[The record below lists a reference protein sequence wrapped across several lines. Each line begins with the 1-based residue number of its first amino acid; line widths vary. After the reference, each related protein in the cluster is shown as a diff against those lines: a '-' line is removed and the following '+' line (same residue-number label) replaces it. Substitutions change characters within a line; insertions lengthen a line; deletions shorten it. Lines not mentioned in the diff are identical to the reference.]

1 MFWSAMMQ
9 VAALMERVT
18 EEVLLL
24 SGDRQT
30 LQQREGILMDLLT
43 GHSC

>member
-1 MFWSAMMQ
+1 MQ
-9 VAALMERVT
+9 VAALVERVA

-30 LQQREGILMDLLT
+30 LQQREGILIDLLT